1 MILLFLL
8 LFAFIFAIIGL
19 YMSSFWRYIF
29 MLFFLAL
36 SILCLI
42 FMLLNQNLKFGMQEE
57 SKSETFPILGLEENI
72 LYFTEDKGEK
82 IYYFY
87 AQQSSKGKELSIE
100 NNASQ
105 ASATEKKTYLLY
117 ENAFY
122 KFLFSGL
129 TKEEKVRSELIFHLP
144 ASWQSKEKNFK
155 GEKK

>member
-8 LFAFIFAIIGL
+8 LFAFIFAVIGL

-42 FMLLNQNLKFGMQEE
+42 FMLLNQNLNFGMKEE
-57 SKSETFPILGLEENI
+57 SQSETFPLRGLDENI
-72 LYFTEDKGEK
+72 LYFTEDEGKK
-82 IYYFY
+82 TYYFY
-87 AQQSSKGKELSIE
+87 IQEKSNPREELSIE

-105 ASATEKKTYLLY
+105 ATLTKKKTYLLY
-117 ENAFY
+117 ENDFY

-129 TKEEKVRSELIFHLP
+129 KKDKEEIKSELIFSLP
-144 ASWQSKEKNFK
+144 ASWQSKEKKF
-155 GEKK
+155 